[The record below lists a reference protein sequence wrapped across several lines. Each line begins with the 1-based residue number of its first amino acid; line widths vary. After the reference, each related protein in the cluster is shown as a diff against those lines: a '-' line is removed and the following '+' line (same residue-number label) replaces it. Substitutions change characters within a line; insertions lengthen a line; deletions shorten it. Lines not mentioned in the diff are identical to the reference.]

1 MKYLKQVY
9 DRLIRGN
16 FISRDSLS
24 ETQRQAYRD
33 IDECNGE
40 YADFFESIGFTLEEG
55 DGYYYLARAESRTE
69 LTKKLER
76 YGHWID
82 VLDFLKAWEPIF
94 SPGYRFRL
102 SRLQHAIDI
111 DIELKEKV
119 WTLYENK
126 ERPSEIASR
135 LIDEL
140 NRSGFIETIDET
152 TEEYQV
158 TNAFLYLEEI
168 VEMLTFEETEET
180 EDETAQ

>member
-9 DRLIRGN
+9 DRLTRGN

-24 ETQRQAYRD
+24 ETQRQMYRD

-40 YADFFESIGFTLEEG
+40 YADFFDSIGFTLDEG
-55 DGYYYLARAESRTE
+55 DGYYYLARTESRTE

-119 WTLYENK
+119 GTLYENK
-126 ERPSEIASR
+126 ERPSEIAVR

-140 NRSGFIETIDET
+140 TRSGFIETIDET

-158 TNAFLYLEEI
+158 TNAFLYLEEL
-168 VEMLTFEETEET
+168 VGMLTFEETEET

>member
-1 MKYLKQVY
+1 MKYLKPVY

-16 FISRDSLS
+16 FVSRDSLS
-24 ETQRQAYRD
+24 ETQRQMYRD
-33 IDECNGE
+33 IDECNSE

-55 DGYYYLARAESRTE
+55 NAYYYLSRTESRTE

-76 YGHWID
+76 YSHWID
-82 VLDFLKAWEPIF
+82 VLDFLKAWEPVF
-94 SPGYRFRL
+94 SPGYRFKL

-119 WTLYENK
+119 GTLYTGT
-126 ERPSEIASR
+126 ERPSEIATK

-140 NRSGFIETIDET
+140 NRSGFIETIDDT

-168 VEMLTFEETEET
+168 VGMLTIEETEEI

>member
-24 ETQRQAYRD
+24 EAQRQMYRD
-33 IDECNGE
+33 IDECSPE
-40 YADFFESIGFTLEEG
+40 YADFFESIGFILEEG
-55 DGYYYLARAESRTE
+55 DAYYYLSRTESRTD
-69 LTKKLER
+69 LAKKLER

-82 VLDFLKAWEPIF
+82 VLDFLKAWEPAF
-94 SPGYRFRL
+94 NPGYRFRL

-119 WTLYENK
+119 GTLYENK
-126 ERPSEIASR
+126 ERPSEIAAR

-140 NRSGFIETIDET
+140 NRAGFVETIDESA
-152 TEEYQV
+152 EEYQV

-168 VEMLTFEETEET
+168 VGMITIEETD
-180 EDETAQ
+180 DETAQ